1 MNTGLGAGG
10 MLEDEVHFGT
20 PMSYWVQFGT
30 VDESRGWKLYV
41 SSNAKQFSAVLAAVS
56 VTLKSLGVC
65 FKTIASPHLLQRQ
78 NAGEFGFS
86 QIGKNVVAYAGG
98 DAKRT
103 RIVAMALREAVRS
116 CGNRGPEVPF
126 ARTLDREL
134 CIYYRYG
141 SFHSNPIDDGV
152 FEDQRHGEQAL
163 PPDVLDPL
171 KDLVEETD
179 YRALNR
185 FLTRYPIFR
194 CLRQTG
200 KGGVFLALNIAKPY
214 FEDVILKLGRRNGCI
229 LDDGRDGFDLLRH
242 EYDSLGLL
250 GRSEL
255 GGFLPHIID
264 YAEFE
269 KCNCLVL
276 KRFSGQDL
284 MEAKLSGNLHV
295 KDINRCLDVIKAVN
309 GAGFSLGDAK
319 IANFVREGDSLM
331 LVDLESLQ
339 SLSEPK
345 APQLPTFYLK
355 NVMGVPMHR
364 IDRVHFLVS
373 VLYDYNKSG
382 ERRVVDPLELLNTE
396 PLTNAEEFAHARLRA
411 LIR

>member
-1 MNTGLGAGG
+1 MNTGPGASG
-10 MLEDEVHFGT
+10 MLEDEARFGT
-20 PMSYWVQFGT
+20 PVSYWVQFGT

-86 QIGKNVVAYAGG
+86 QIGKNVVAYAG
-98 DAKRT
+98 DANRT

-126 ARTLDREL
+126 ARPLDRAL

-141 SFHSNPIDDGV
+141 SFHSNPIDDGG
-152 FEDQRHGEQAL
+152 FMDQRHGEPVL

-179 YRALNR
+179 CSGLNK

-200 KGGVFLALNIAKPY
+200 KGGVFLALNVAKPY
-214 FEDVILKLGRRNGCI
+214 FEEVIVKLGRRNGCI

-250 GRSEL
+250 RRSGL

-264 YAEFE
+264 YAEFDA
-269 KCNCLVL
+269 CNCLVL
-276 KRFSGQDL
+276 QRFSGQDL

-295 KDINRCLDVIKAVN
+295 KDIKRCLDVIKAVN
-309 GAGFSLGDAK
+309 FAGFSLGDAK
-319 IANFVREGDSLM
+319 IANFVREGDSIM

-345 APQLPTFYLK
+345 AAQLPTFYLK
-355 NVMGVPMHR
+355 NVMGVPR
-364 IDRVHFLVS
+364 PRVDWVHFLVS

-382 ERRVVDPLELLNTE
+382 ELRVVDPLELLNME